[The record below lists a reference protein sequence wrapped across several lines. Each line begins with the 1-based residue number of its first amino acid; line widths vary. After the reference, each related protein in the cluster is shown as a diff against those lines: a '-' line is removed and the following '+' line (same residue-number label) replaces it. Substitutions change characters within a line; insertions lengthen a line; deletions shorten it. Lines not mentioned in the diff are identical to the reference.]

1 MDYERYYLDL
11 LDMMNSSFKKI
22 ASGKYDKKDVEKLLA
37 LSKTGRYPHI
47 FTEMAESFSMMM
59 IKVEARDFH
68 LKQLKKDGKKAV
80 VSIKGQLDTLTTP
93 KFKKAL
99 LELID
104 NGERKI
110 ILDFSELDFISTAGL
125 SGILVLVR
133 RMKVEKGEL
142 SIAALKGQVKK
153 VFNISGLSSCIPV
166 FDTVAAAEAK
176 T

>member
-1 MDYERYYLDL
+1 MEV
-11 LDMMNSSFKKI
+11 I
-22 ASGKYDKKDVEKLLA
+22 
-37 LSKTGRYPHI
+37 
-47 FTEMAESFSMMM
+47 
-59 IKVEARDFH
+59 
-68 LKQLKKDGKKAV
+68 KKDGEKAIACV
-80 VSIKGQLDTLTTP
+80 KGRLDALSAP
-93 KFKKAL
+93 EFEKAL

-142 SIAALKGQVKK
+142 SVAALKGQVKK
-153 VFNISGLSSCIPV
+153 VFNISGLSSCMPV

-176 T
+176 N